1 MPAPRPRK
9 TELSRSK
16 IELYLDCP
24 RCFYEDVVSGIKRP
38 GGPPFTL
45 NNAVVRIAPGDA
57 VCGATLWTHHFFQ
70 SVTTIFGKAPPLP
83 GLLRNCSSFFS

>member
-1 MPAPRPRK
+1 MVEAPPIPHNPPRAFNHA
-9 TELSRSK
+9 RR
-16 IELYLDCP
+16 P